1 MLSKRGTY
9 GRIWKK
15 KIDLIEL
22 TIKEIKTY
30 SEAKYKVLHTP
41 FLLIN
46 NEKSKEELKKST
58 PTEKGVDT
66 MKKNCYKRTDG
77 RWQYSKQIN
86 GMLYYT
92 IANTYRELIDKIK
105 EIKPRKIKET
115 KTIKNKKL
123 TFIEYYSYFYDN
135 YVKNTD
141 VSKSTLIEWQGVI
154 QNYIKPN
161 FQRIELEKLTTE
173 QLQTFINKITK
184 ERTRDKVFQ
193 KTKRVLLKA
202 YVTGKIKRDI
212 TLGLEKPKRKNK
224 LIKSPLTLEEQQQ
237 FVREIKNKDI
247 YTFAMFSL
255 IVGSRR
261 EETLRFNLLTDINEQ
276 KQTIHIKGTKTENA
290 DRQVYVSK
298 EFIEFLKQNM
308 KKSTFNLHPTTA
320 TKKIK
325 EVFNK
330 LNIDKTLHE
339 LRHTCSANL
348 YFLGAKDKYRQMQ
361 LGHSSI
367 KVTNDIYTHIKE
379 NIPKSK
385 LLEIYGNLYPK
396 FD

>member
-1 MLSKRGTY
+1 M
-9 GRIWKK
+9 
-15 KIDLIEL
+15 
-22 TIKEIKTY
+22 
-30 SEAKYKVLHTP
+30 LHTP

-46 NEKSKEELKKST
+46 NEKSKERLKKST

-66 MKKNCYKRTDG
+66 MKKNCYRRNDG

-86 GMLYYT
+86 GMLYYA
-92 IANTYRELIDKIK
+92 IANTYRELIEKIKEIRPRKIK
-105 EIKPRKIKET
+105 EIK
-115 KTIKNKKL
+115 TIRNKKL

-141 VSKSTLIEWQGVI
+141 VSKSTLSEWQGII

-161 FQRIELEKLTTE
+161 FQRVELDKLTTE
-173 QLQTFINKITK
+173 QLQVFINNITK

-237 FVREIKNKDI
+237 FVNAIKNKDI
-247 YTFAMFSL
+247 YAFAMFSL

-261 EETLRFNLLTDINEQ
+261 EETLRFNLLTDINEE

-290 DRQVYVSK
+290 DRVVYVSK
-298 EFIEFLKQNM
+298 EFILFLKQNM
-308 KKSTFNLHPTTA
+308 KNNTFNLYPTTA
-320 TKKIK
+320 SKKIK
-325 EVFNK
+325 EVFNQ

-385 LLEIYGNLYPK
+385 LLEIYGNLYPN